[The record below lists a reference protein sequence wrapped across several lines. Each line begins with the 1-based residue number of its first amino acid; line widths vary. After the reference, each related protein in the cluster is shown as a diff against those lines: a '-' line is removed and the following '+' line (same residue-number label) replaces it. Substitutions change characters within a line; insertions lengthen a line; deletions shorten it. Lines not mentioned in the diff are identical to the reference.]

1 MDRKLLLEKYRLKKA
16 STRGRLDINGNLIE
30 MRLTAEEWCHLWEES
45 GFIPSRY
52 YVISRKNDIGHYEIG
67 NVYIQHN
74 LHNVTEALTDNS
86 EFEYKI
92 TEYAIKTGY
101 KRRTV
106 KAMIKRG
113 ELEL

>member
-1 MDRKLLLEKYRLKKA
+1 MDRKLLIEKYKSKIA
-16 STRGRLDINGNLIE
+16 STRGRVDANGNAIE
-30 MRLTAEEWCHLWEES
+30 MRLTENQWCQLWEEAEV
-45 GFIPSRY
+45 FPNRN
-52 YVISRKNDIGHYEIG
+52 YVISRKNDAGHYEIG

-74 LHNVTEALTDNS
+74 LHNLTEALTDNS
-86 EFEYKI
+86 ELEYKI

-101 KRRTV
+101 KRRIV

>member
-1 MDRKLLLEKYRLKKA
+1 MHQKILLEKYRMKKA
-16 STRGRLDINGNLIE
+16 STKGRRDTNGDLIE
-30 MRLTAEEWCHLWEES
+30 MRLTAEEWCQLWEES
-45 GFIPSRY
+45 GFNPSRD

-74 LHNVTEALTDNS
+74 LHNVTEALTNNNDI
-86 EFEYKI
+86 EYKI

-113 ELEL
+113 ELVL

>member
-1 MDRKLLLEKYRLKKA
+1 MDRKLLVEKYRLKIA
-16 STRGRLDINGNLIE
+16 STRGRVDVNGNAIE
-30 MRLTAEEWCHLWEES
+30 MRLTEDQWCQLWSEAKV
-45 GFIPSRY
+45 FPSRN
-52 YVISRKNDIGHYEIG
+52 YVISRKNDTGHYEIG

-86 EFEYKI
+86 ELEYRI

-101 KRRTV
+101 KRRIV

-113 ELEL
+113 ELRL